1 MRAAFESST
10 LTLHRR
16 CVCSP
21 HPGNLL
27 RTPDGRL
34 CILDWGMTLDLPKD
48 LQYGLLE
55 FIAHV
60 NAEDF
65 DELPEDFVKLGM
77 TPPDRLEDVRRA
89 GIAKGFAVIMRQLGK
104 GGGPKHITDGLRKE
118 FRERYGDLSDEEL
131 TQIAK
136 SEMARNRDRLKTPG
150 TTSGSV
156 EDDVAAMV
164 STATDELDVSDMAGL
179 LEMISK
185 RNRSIFKLPTY
196 MLYVFRA
203 FSTLEGIGLSVNP
216 DYSILNECY
225 PYLAKRLLTDVHPRA
240 QKALRQMMLP
250 NGRLRLNKLLEFSQG
265 FQQYTSAVTSLPP
278 SDLAANAT
286 ASANATAAASTA
298 AVPPPGRS
306 AAAKRP
312 TSAFRRRGPGG
323 GRAAP
328 HDITDLLF
336 EPRAN
341 NMQDLVVETAATI
354 TDSLVRFSLH
364 QLRTS
369 LPGQLA
375 QLAVRAPK
383 TMIDIFVPPELRPF
397 LLPLTLPATLPHDL
411 TQAML
416 KLTAASE
423 DDLSNIQSLKVLLKE
438 LEPGLKKRVR
448 ATIRDMMP
456 LRPDASDGRGA
467 GGGNSSVVV
476 PLTASDSSIVR
487 RALGVTSSVP
497 VFLRLTRK
505 FGASILATAAQRME
519 QAASGSGAT
528 ALAGSS
534 GAAGGGGDDAKTV
547 LESEDDVDYEIELL
561 LTEQLGS
568 LTSATAKT
576 IARVIDTDSVAMKF
590 GPSRRTART
599 APARRGS
606 SGGAA
611 PVKAP

>member
-1 MRAAFESST
+1 
-10 LTLHRR
+10 
-16 CVCSP
+16 
-21 HPGNLL
+21 
-27 RTPDGRL
+27 
-34 CILDWGMTLDLPKD
+34 MTLDLPKD

-118 FRERYGDLSDEEL
+118 FKERYGDLSDEEL
-131 TQIAK
+131 TKIAK
-136 SEMARNRDRLKTPG
+136 GEMARHRDRLQPPSKT
-150 TTSGSV
+150 TGSV

-164 STATDELDVSDMAGL
+164 STATEELDVSDMAGL

-185 RNRSIFKLPTY
+185 RNRDVFKLPSY

-278 SDLAANAT
+278 SDLV
-286 ASANATAAASTA
+286 ASNATAAANANGTANAASTA
-298 AVPPPGRS
+298 AAPTGRS
-306 AAAKRP
+306 VGAKRP
-312 TSAFRRRGPGG
+312 TSASASASVFRRRAPGA
-323 GRAAP
+323 GRSAP

-397 LLPLTLPATLPHDL
+397 LLPFTLPATLPHDL

-423 DDLSNIQSLKVLLKE
+423 DDLSNIQSLRVLLKE

-456 LRPDASDGRGA
+456 LRPV
-467 GGGNSSVVV
+467 GGDDDSSVVV
-476 PLTASDSSIVR
+476 PLTASDSSVVR

-505 FGASILATAAQRME
+505 FGASILATAAQRMQ
-519 QAASGSGAT
+519 QAASGTGST
-528 ALAGSS
+528 ALPGS
-534 GAAGGGGDDAKTV
+534 GGDEAKAV
-547 LESEDDVDYEIELL
+547 LEADDDVDYEIELL

-590 GPSRRTART
+590 DQTRRAAKKAPPSRRV
-599 APARRGS
+599 
-606 SGGAA
+606 SGGGGGGVA